1 MNIDD
6 IEPIYNSFFT
16 SYQLD
21 KERTNLK
28 KELDEKFGS
37 GGGVVMDFVKSK
49 INFNQYKMKC
59 EIMGCLDYNVPLL
72 QRIISYY
79 DKIYSVQ
86 PFICSNNLTEKIKQY
101 MLKLKINITMLN
113 KYMIDNF

>member
-49 INFNQYKMKC
+49 INY
-59 EIMGCLDYNVPLL
+59 
-72 QRIISYY
+72 
-79 DKIYSVQ
+79 
-86 PFICSNNLTEKIKQY
+86 FIL
-101 MLKLKINITMLN
+101 
-113 KYMIDNF
+113 